1 MRPTMRTMNFGA
13 GPGTLPLAALQ
24 RAQAELCDFAGTGMS
39 VMEHSH
45 RGKEYGAVHAEAQAL
60 LRELLSLPDSH
71 QVMFLQGGATQQFAL
86 IPMNFLVER
95 GARGA
100 YLVNG
105 TWGDKAVSE
114 GRAAARLVGGE
125 VYAALDT
132 GEGEGKAR
140 TWTRAPSSSEI
151 EAALRSGERPAY
163 LHATSNETIH
173 GVQLPSLPEAPAGVP
188 LVVDMSSDFLSR
200 PTDFSRCAFAY
211 AGAQKNIGPSG
222 VVVAVADKAFLER
235 SRRDLPKIF
244 QYRAHAE
251 ADSLLN
257 TPSTFGIYLV
267 RNVLAWVKEMGGLA
281 QMAAWNEEKARLVYG
296 AIDARPDLYRCP
308 VEPASR
314 SQMNVVFRLPSDEL
328 EAAFLAEAKRRR
340 MHGLKGHRSV
350 GGIRVSLY
358 NAVPVEWAAA
368 LADLMAE
375 FAAGK

>member
-1 MRPTMRTMNFGA
+1 MRVMNFGA
-13 GPGTLPLAALQ
+13 GPGTLPLPALE
-24 RAQAELCDFAGTGMS
+24 RAQRELCDFAGTGMS

-45 RGKEYGAVHAEAQAL
+45 RGKEYGAVHEEAQAL
-60 LRELLSLPDSH
+60 LRELLALPDSH
-71 QVMFLQGGATQQFAL
+71 EVLFLQGGATQQFAL
-86 IPMNFLVER
+86 VPMNFLAES

-100 YLVNG
+100 YLVSG
-105 TWGDKAVSE
+105 TWGDKALSE

-132 GEGEGKAR
+132 GTGEGKAR
-140 TWTRAPSSSEI
+140 SWTRAPSASEL
-151 EAALRSGERPAY
+151 AALRSGEHTAY
-163 LHATSNETIH
+163 VHATSNETIH

-222 VVVAVADKAFLER
+222 VVVAIAHKDLLAR

-251 ADSLLN
+251 AGSLLN

-267 RNVLAWVKEMGGLA
+267 RNVLAWVKESGGLA

-296 AIDARPDLYRCP
+296 AIDARPDFYRCP

-314 SQMNVVFRLPSDEL
+314 SQMNVVFRLPSEEL
-328 EAAFLAEAKRRR
+328 EAAFLAEAKRRK
-340 MHGLKGHRSV
+340 MVGLKGHRSV
-350 GGIRVSLY
+350 GGVRVSLY

-368 LADLMAE
+368 LADLMTE